1 MKQCIIILCFLLS
14 MIACDGAEK
23 SQTKATSNEYKFVD
37 IDTLPE
43 KYVEKYLYT
52 IKWGEGEDELTLK
65 NGEGPYICR
74 MNNEEELYVLDIFPG
89 KIKKYDKNGVLI
101 GTIRRKSLGG
111 YNGLFISGGNLFL
124 RGINNI
130 SNIIIIIDEKTGELK
145 DSIILSKI
153 NIINENEYFL
163 NKRYILLN
171 NKKEIIFDTGPTMG
185 DSIGEM
191 EVGVEL
197 DKRMMRIGNLMS
209 ESKGEI
215 DMRGIE
221 ITLPKQF
228 DLINQ
233 TTIAENLHNVYY
245 LGMDNNRNIYFSAN
259 LSKGKDLRQE
269 NGGCKNYQVYVIKYN
284 SDGKLV
290 SIVTVR
296 NGEIDYVPQIHY
308 VDITPDG
315 AIYSVMPYEDGVRVY
330 KYEVQ

>member
-1 MKQCIIILCFLLS
+1 MKQLMTILFIMLS
-14 MIACDGAEK
+14 MIACNGAEK
-23 SQTKATSNEYKFVD
+23 SQTKATANEYKFVD

-43 KYVEKYLYT
+43 KYVEKFLYT
-52 IKWGEGEDELTLK
+52 IKWGEGENELTLK

-74 MNNEEELYVLDIFPG
+74 MNNEEELYMLDIFPG

-191 EVGVEL
+191 ELEVKL
-197 DKRMMRIGNLMS
+197 NKRMMRIGNLIS
-209 ESKGEI
+209 ESKGEV

-228 DLINQ
+228 DPTNK
-233 TTIAENLHNVYY
+233 TAIAENMIFVRY
-245 LGMDNNRNIYFSAN
+245 LGRDINKNLYFYAN
-259 LSKGKDLRQE
+259 LQKPEGGGGHE
-269 NGGCKNYQVYVIKYN
+269 NYVNYVIKYN
-284 SDGKLV
+284 SEGKLV

-296 NGEIDYVPQIHY
+296 NGKIDYVPQIHY
-308 VDITPDG
+308 VDIMPDG
-315 AIYSVMPYEDGVRVY
+315 AIYSVMPYEEGVRVY
-330 KYEVQ
+330 KYEVKR